1 MRAAAAAKGYDGSMR
16 HASATKPVTVARIK
30 TAKVQS
36 DMRQAA
42 SELHEANEDL
52 AQSSAVGTMVTRDD
66 VHAALVQNIAVEGQ
80 LHDAVEELR
89 VVTDL
94 LKTAEQDKARA
105 EDALTAG
112 KRSGEGL
119 ESVIEHIQHSTKG
132 SGDRER

>member
-1 MRAAAAAKGYDGSMR
+1 MKRE
-16 HASATKPVTVARIK
+16 SATKPVTVARIK
-30 TAKVQS
+30 TAKVQR
-36 DMRQAA
+36 DMRQAE

-52 AQSSAVGTMVTRDD
+52 AESSALGSIVTRED

-94 LKTAEQDKARA
+94 LKTAEEDKAKA

-119 ESVIEHIQHSTKG
+119 ESVIQHIKRSTKG
-132 SGDRER
+132 PGANGL